1 MNPEQPQI
9 EHPEW
14 DAKAEEISERLIGL
28 RRRFPGQE
36 GAGMREQ
43 IQEKIIAFARYLQKT
58 HSDYSSYRLYHGF
71 IGSTPPE
78 PSTSSDFPGEDSVE
92 QFIGRLEEEFGER

>member
-58 HSDYSSYRLYHGF
+58 YPDYSSYRLYHGF
-71 IGSTPPE
+71 VGSTPPE
-78 PSTSSDFPGEDSVE
+78 PSTLLDFPGEDSAE